1 MGLLD
6 KPGKSECGR
15 LVKAVLELY
24 AVAHELSRECVI
36 IAPGEVMGREACG
49 KFADA
54 MESVAGMLAKAEELG
69 CTGPAGY
76 LRRDLS
82 EDAARVRRALGV
94 G

>member
-36 IAPGEVMGREACG
+36 IAPGAVMGREACA

-54 MESVAGMLAKAEELG
+54 MESVAGMLARAEELG

-76 LRRDLS
+76 LRRDIS